1 MTVGIKLPY
10 FDFLLDLLASKDPS
24 VEQAFGRHVHWGYW
38 PDPASAT
45 GQGEDYAA
53 AAERLALV
61 LLEAAGVRPQERILD
76 VGCGFGGTTAL
87 LNDRFE
93 GMDLRGLNPD
103 IRQLERARS
112 LVSARPGNTVF
123 FEEGD
128 ACALPYPESRFDR
141 VLALES
147 IFHFPSRERF
157 FREAFRT
164 LRAGGTLAITD
175 FVPSAAALPL
185 VRLATEMPALGRF
198 QYFGRC
204 DLSFTRRAYRRLA
217 ERVGFVPVAGQDI
230 TLHTLPTYR
239 FLNGLVDH
247 SPLPKGTKIAAE
259 TLLKMMSLFSNAGL
273 LTYHLFTFQKPDGVA
288 SDKRG

>member
-1 MTVGIKLPY
+1 
-10 FDFLLDLLASKDPS
+10 
-24 VEQAFGRHVHWGYW
+24 
-38 PDPASAT
+38 
-45 GQGEDYAA
+45 
-53 AAERLALV
+53 
-61 LLEAAGVRPQERILD
+61 
-76 VGCGFGGTTAL
+76 
-87 LNDRFE
+87 
-93 GMDLRGLNPD
+93 MDLRGLNPD

-217 ERVGFVPVAGQDI
+217 ERVGFVPVADQDI